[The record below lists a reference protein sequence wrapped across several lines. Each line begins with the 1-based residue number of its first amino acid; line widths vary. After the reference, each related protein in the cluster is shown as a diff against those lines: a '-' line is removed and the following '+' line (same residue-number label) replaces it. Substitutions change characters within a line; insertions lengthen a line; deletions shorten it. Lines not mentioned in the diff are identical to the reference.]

1 MLTTGGSKWYSA
13 GGGVG
18 VNGFN
23 PSFRAARSS
32 GVIGTFTPEAIDD
45 CIAWAGVL
53 DVETGAVG
61 VGALAGVTVVV
72 CVSDSYAG
80 SDVGPVDFINSVI
93 DGAGAFACV
102 VEDVL
107 LELLA
112 GVVVVFPLLPPI
124 LTVAGF
130 DDDPSRTITYHL
142 LLSF

>member
-1 MLTTGGSKWYSA
+1 M
-13 GGGVG
+13 
-18 VNGFN
+18 
-23 PSFRAARSS
+23 
-32 GVIGTFTPEAIDD
+32 
-45 CIAWAGVL
+45 
-53 DVETGAVG
+53 
-61 VGALAGVTVVV
+61 V

-93 DGAGAFACV
+93 DGAGAGSDVGPVDFINSVIDGAGVFACV

>member
-1 MLTTGGSKWYSA
+1 MDFINSVIDGA
-13 GGGVG
+13 G
-18 VNGFN
+18 
-23 PSFRAARSS
+23 
-32 GVIGTFTPEAIDD
+32 
-45 CIAWAGVL
+45 AGAFACV
-53 DVETGAVG
+53 
-61 VGALAGVTVVV
+61 AG
-72 CVSDSYAG
+72 C
-80 SDVGPVDFINSVI
+80 DVGPVDFINSVI
-93 DGAGAFACV
+93 DGAG

>member
-1 MLTTGGSKWYSA
+1 M
-13 GGGVG
+13 
-18 VNGFN
+18 
-23 PSFRAARSS
+23 
-32 GVIGTFTPEAIDD
+32 
-45 CIAWAGVL
+45 
-53 DVETGAVG
+53 
-61 VGALAGVTVVV
+61 V

-93 DGAGAFACV
+93 DGAGAGAFACV
-102 VEDVL
+102 AGASVFSRELSFCAVEDVL

>member
-1 MLTTGGSKWYSA
+1 MDFINSVIDGA
-13 GGGVG
+13 G
-18 VNGFN
+18 
-23 PSFRAARSS
+23 
-32 GVIGTFTPEAIDD
+32 
-45 CIAWAGVL
+45 AG
-53 DVETGAVG
+53 
-61 VGALAGVTVVV
+61 
-72 CVSDSYAG
+72 C
-80 SDVGPVDFINSVI
+80 DVGPVDFINSVI
-93 DGAGAFACV
+93 DGAGAGAFACV

>member
-1 MLTTGGSKWYSA
+1 
-13 GGGVG
+13 
-18 VNGFN
+18 
-23 PSFRAARSS
+23 
-32 GVIGTFTPEAIDD
+32 
-45 CIAWAGVL
+45 
-53 DVETGAVG
+53 
-61 VGALAGVTVVV
+61 VV
-72 CVSDSYAG
+72 VSDSYAGSDVGPVDFINSVIDGAGAGSFACVAG

-102 VEDVL
+102 VEEVL

>member
-1 MLTTGGSKWYSA
+1 M
-13 GGGVG
+13 
-18 VNGFN
+18 
-23 PSFRAARSS
+23 
-32 GVIGTFTPEAIDD
+32 
-45 CIAWAGVL
+45 
-53 DVETGAVG
+53 
-61 VGALAGVTVVV
+61 
-72 CVSDSYAG
+72 
-80 SDVGPVDFINSVI
+80 DFINSVI
-93 DGAGAFACV
+93 DGAG